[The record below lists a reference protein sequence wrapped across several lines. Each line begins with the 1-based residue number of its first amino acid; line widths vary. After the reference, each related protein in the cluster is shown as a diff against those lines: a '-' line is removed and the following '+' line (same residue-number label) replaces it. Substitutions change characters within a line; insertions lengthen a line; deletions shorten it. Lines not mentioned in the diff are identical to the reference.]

1 LDDTRVYRKCAF
13 KLTAHYWH
21 ECPMSTLLQITSVK
35 LRR

>member
-1 LDDTRVYRKCAF
+1 LDDTRVY